1 MMRIP
6 LTLVYDAQAT
16 QSIAAWFIPGSDP
29 AEWLAEIAR
38 WDLPFDRV
46 RLCLLPRSA
55 MDRRLSGALAI
66 LPDGHNASEIVL
78 SPIVQPY
85 GCVAGRLYLP
95 AGARLHPPMTD
106 VELTSAL
113 LYPVQV
119 FHPAIGPIGYANE
132 DVVIATDLL
141 ARPTPVVHDWDHA
154 DPGLSPPPPLRS
166 VIPMMTPTVEQIQND
181 SRDDIGSAASEQLPR
196 LPDESIFRGLAAKA
210 GIGMLGALS
219 WLAAHL
225 PRGGGAGGRDGGHDR
240 SGENPGTKSGASAG
254 GPGWGRRFQRWS
266 ARQIAALRQ
275 SLARA
280 RHKELVRLLKL
291 LETDMDQALRYA
303 LPLYGAAAR
312 GLARPGTRLGL
323 RNPDFDLAAARRAG
337 AIDPWDVSAFRQQL
351 GAKYREAAN
360 RELALGRHRRA
371 AYIFAQL
378 LGDFGSAANALKQG
392 RFYREAATLYRDQL
406 KDSAAAA
413 ACLEAGGLLLEAI
426 PLYES
431 LGRHEKVGDL
441 YATLG
446 RPDDAE
452 HHYRQAVKHL
462 FQGADLVGAARLLET
477 KLNVPDEAL
486 ATLESGW
493 PQSHQA
499 AACLREVFEL
509 MGRRGRHEQA
519 TRRLAR
525 LRPEVKEGE
534 LALALSGVLARIAA
548 SYPNPELRV
557 LAADATRLVVGNR
570 LAGAAACGASEM
582 RTLLNCVMRLTPD
595 DRLLARD
602 ANRYVERGARRARPP
617 TPAASGRKPPSK
629 APVLV
634 RAFHVGGGMLM
645 KTVFSAG
652 DHFYALGAR
661 DDQLIFV
668 RSRWDGTLRSTQRQD
683 PLAIQTVYRIERA
696 GRKSAA
702 LYAVPLRRPDAP
714 PPRDFGPDAAF
725 PAAYL
730 QQPPDAGLG
739 VIFDLCRDEHDVLW
753 SLRAPGDA
761 PGLALYAHDAGG
773 RLLSSRDLDL
783 PADPSAF
790 PAAMVLAARRGAA
803 YVVCGDQLY
812 CIERQRQQVLPLH
825 RPATGVLV
833 SNPFVRARVFVTF
846 DQGGLVIWPEDGHT
860 VRFGEDLM
868 DPVACFTRGG
878 SLVVIGRGRG
888 LILRVERQG
897 ITHAAPFEHS
907 PEPAVAIVPTDDPAG
922 FAVFFPDGL
931 VRIMKLP
938 PE

>member
-1 MMRIP
+1 MMRIA
-6 LTLVYDAQAT
+6 LTLIYDGQAPHAV
-16 QSIAAWFIPGSDP
+16 AAWFIPSSDP

-55 MDRRLSGALAI
+55 TDRRLSGALAI
-66 LPDGHNASEIVL
+66 LPDGHNACEIVP

-95 AGARLHPPMTD
+95 AGARLHPPVSD
-106 VELTSAL
+106 AELTSVL
-113 LYPVQV
+113 LYAVQV
-119 FHPAIGPIGYANE
+119 FHPAIGPIGYADE
-132 DVVIATDLL
+132 DIVIATDLL
-141 ARPTPVVHDWDHA
+141 ARPTPVAHDWDHA
-154 DPGLSPPPPLRS
+154 DPGLSTPPPLRS
-166 VIPMMTPTVEQIQND
+166 VIPMITPTVEQIQND

-196 LPDESIFRGLAAKA
+196 LPDESLFRALAAKA

-225 PRGGGAGGRDGGHDR
+225 PRGGGAGGGRER
-240 SGENPGTKSGASAG
+240 SGENSVTKSGASPG
-254 GPGWGRRFQRWS
+254 GAGWGQRFERWS
-266 ARQIAALRQ
+266 AQRIAALRQ

-280 RHKELVRLLKL
+280 RHKELARLLKL
-291 LETDMDQALRYA
+291 LETDMDQALRHA
-303 LPLYGAAAR
+303 LPLYGTAAR
-312 GLARPGTRLGL
+312 GLARPGARLGL

-337 AIDPWDVSAFRQQL
+337 AIDPWDVSAFQQQL
-351 GAKYREAAN
+351 VAKYREAAN
-360 RELALGRHRRA
+360 RELALGRYRRA

-378 LGDFGSAANALKQG
+378 LGDFGSAANVLKQG
-392 RFYREAATLYRDQL
+392 RFYREAATLYREQL
-406 KDSAAAA
+406 KDPAAAA

-441 YATLG
+441 YATLQ
-446 RPDDAE
+446 RQDDAE
-452 HHYRQAVKHL
+452 HHYRQAVKRL
-462 FQGADLVGAARLLET
+462 FQGADLLGAARILET

-499 AACLREVFEL
+499 AACLREAFEL
-509 MGRRGRHEQA
+509 MGRRGRHEEA

-525 LRPEVKEGE
+525 LRPELKEGE
-534 LALALSGVLARIAA
+534 LALALSGVLARVAA
-548 SYPNPELRV
+548 SYPNPELRL
-557 LAADATRLVVGNR
+557 LAADAARLVVGNR
-570 LAGAAACGASEM
+570 LAGDVACGASEM
-582 RTLLNCVMRLTPD
+582 RALLNSLMRLTPD

-602 ANRYVERGARRARPP
+602 ANRYVERGARPARPP
-617 TPAASGRKPPSK
+617 APTASGRKPPSK
-629 APVLV
+629 APALV
-634 RAFHVGGGMLM
+634 RAFHLGGGMLM

-668 RSRWDGTLRSTQRQD
+668 RGRWDGTLRSTQRQD
-683 PLAIQTVYRIERA
+683 PLVMETVYRIERA

-702 LYAVPLRRPDAP
+702 LYAVPLRRADAP
-714 PPRDFGPDAAF
+714 PPRDFGPDPAF

-730 QQPPDAGLG
+730 QQPPDAGMG

-753 SLRAPGDA
+753 SLRAPRDA
-761 PGLALYAHDAGG
+761 LGLALYAHDAGG

-790 PAAMVLAARRGAA
+790 PAATVLAARRGAA
-803 YVVCGDQLY
+803 YVVCGDQLH
-812 CIERQRQQVLPLH
+812 CIERQRQQILSLH
-825 RPATGVLV
+825 RPATGLLV
-833 SNPFVRARVFVTF
+833 SNPFVRPRVFATF
-846 DQGGLVIWPEDGHT
+846 DQGGVVIWPEDGHA

-907 PEPAVAIVPTDDPAG
+907 PEPPAAIVPTDDPAG
-922 FAVFFPDGL
+922 FAVFFADGL